1 MIGKRKI
8 PYDLND
14 PRTTQLHRDIILN
27 TPFLKKVY
35 LYWYKEF
42 EKVVQENP
50 QKHYLELGSGGG
62 FLKDL
67 IPHLINSD
75 ILPLPYVDKQI
86 NAEQLPFENESLN
99 GIFLLNVFHHIPRPY
114 LFLKEA
120 ERCLKPNG
128 KIVIIDPANTLFS
141 RRIYKKLH
149 HEPFDEN
156 GGLTIN
162 EGKPLSNSNQ
172 ALSYVYFI
180 CEKNKFQ
187 KNFPHLKD
195 TEYKLSYNTFVFIEW
210 RGVLYPFV
218 LSFTFGIFNF
228 AEKIL
233 KPIQKHTAL
242 FQTIII
248 QKQ

>member
-8 PYDLND
+8 PYDLDD

-50 QKHYLELGSGGG
+50 QGHYLELGSGGG

-67 IPHLINSD
+67 IPNLVTSD

-141 RRIYKKLH
+141 RCIYKKLH

-156 GGLTIN
+156 GGLTID

-172 ALSYVYFI
+172 ALSYIYFI
-180 CEKNKFQ
+180 REKNKFQ
-187 KNFPHLKD
+187 KNFPHLKILNINYH
-195 TEYKLSYNTFVFIEW
+195 TTLLYLLSG
-210 RGVLYPFV
+210 GVSYYPFV
-218 LSFTFGIFNF
+218 PSFTFGIFNF

>member
-8 PYDLND
+8 PYDLDD

-27 TPFLKKVY
+27 TPFLKKMY

-42 EKVVQENP
+42 EKVIQKNP
-50 QKHYLELGSGGG
+50 QGHYLKLGPGGG

-67 IPHLINSD
+67 IPNLITSD
-75 ILPLPYVDKQI
+75 ILPLPYVDEQI
-86 NAEQLPFENESLN
+86 NAEPLPFENESLN
-99 GIFLLNVFHHIPRPY
+99 GIFSLDVFHHIPRPY

-128 KIVIIDPANTLFS
+128 KIVIIDPANTSFS
-141 RRIYKKLH
+141 RCIYKKLH
-149 HEPFDEN
+149 HEPLDEKS
-156 GGLTIN
+156 GLTIE
-162 EGKPLSNSNQ
+162 EGRPLSNSNQ
-172 ALSYVYFI
+172 DLSYIYFI
-180 CEKNKFQ
+180 RGKNKFQ

-210 RGVLYPFV
+210 RSVLYPFV
-218 LSFTFGIFNF
+218 PSFTFSIFNF

-233 KPIQKHTAL
+233 KSIQKHTTL